1 MLFLLRRKSERLVS
15 SVIERRNQSIRRRE
29 LRTPYSN
36 NGKTEVDSEYATTD
50 NEEHIQEQSN
60 QDKSYF
66 DSESIGNQKWRSTK
80 ENCLWMV
87 HIQKLWNHLKT
98 YNISIN

>member
-1 MLFLLRRKSERLVS
+1 MKRCCSYCGEKSERLVS

-29 LRTPYSN
+29 LRTIPYSN

-66 DSESIGNQKWRSTK
+66 DSESIGNQSGGVRQRTAYGWSTSK
-80 ENCLWMV
+80 SCG
-87 HIQKLWNHLKT
+87 I
-98 YNISIN
+98 I